1 MNSCRGD
8 CNRGLAA
15 PKRPFGLMPLSRKR
29 CQAST
34 TPGPH
39 SPSIFPRRENGERVR
54 SDEVKI
60 APDCD
65 ISKSSRA
72 SVGRDSDD
80 GRSEYRLQSGLIS
93 EKAQLKLVL

>member
-15 PKRPFGLMPLSRKR
+15 PKRTFGLMPLSRKR

-60 APDCD
+60 APGCYV
-65 ISKSSRA
+65 KQEGAVRF
-72 SVGRDSDD
+72 RDDN
-80 GRSEYRLQSGLIS
+80 RLEYRLQSGVIS